1 MGGGERFRRQHAGCR
16 PVGRKYGVTE
26 RRSGH
31 VGSAWAANVA
41 GWLPRVMKWPAL
53 AFRRAYVRVTMYAQ
67 FLASLRHTGGTFVRA
82 RHVGADRL
90 IDGAKVAVFAHF
102 DAAGVVHDFVIYY
115 LRALRGAGYT
125 IVFVSNAPDFGAAS
139 LQRVLP
145 LSALVLLRANVGYDF
160 GAYKD
165 GIEALGELSRFEH
178 LVLANDSVY
187 GPLFDLSEILARC
200 DAGADIWGMTD
211 NWAGGYHLQSY
222 FLLFRGRALVRP
234 ELKAFFRSVRPV
246 QSKQWL
252 ILRYEI
258 GLTQAMQR
266 AGLRCAALF
275 PYQAVAAAFAETV
288 RVGDLTRRTSLSAR
302 HRRYFAQITGR
313 LDRGKP
319 LNATH
324 WFWRELVCKIG
335 YPFIKRELLIYNPVG
350 VPYVSAWR
358 DVIRSVS
365 NYDTELAAGHMRTYR
380 PRSGR
385 IGNGID
391 GWPQQAGDGDL
402 GKALP

>member
-1 MGGGERFRRQHAGCR
+1 MIGGGAD
-16 PVGRKYGVTE
+16 
-26 RRSGH
+26 H
-31 VGSAWAANVA
+31 VGSGWASDCAA
-41 GWLPRVMKWPAL
+41 RLCRVIRWPAL
-53 AFRRAYVRVTMYAQ
+53 AFRRAYVWVMLYVS
-67 FLASLRHTGGTFVRA
+67 FLASLRHTGGTFVTA

-90 IDGAKVAVFAHF
+90 ADGAKVVVFAHF
-102 DAAGVVHDFVIYY
+102 DAAGLVHDCVIHY
-115 LRALRGAGYT
+115 LRALRDAGYT
-125 IVFVSNAPDFGAAS
+125 VVFVSNAPDFKAAS

-145 LSALVLLRANVGYDF
+145 LSALVLLRTNVGYDF

-187 GPLFDLSEILARC
+187 GPLFDLNEILARC
-200 DAGADIWGMTD
+200 DDRADIWGMTD

-222 FLLFRGRALVRP
+222 FLLFRGLALVCPDLR
-234 ELKAFFRSVRPV
+234 AFFRSVRPV

-275 PYQAVAAAFAETV
+275 PYHAVAAAFVETV
-288 RVGDLTRRTSLSAR
+288 RAGNLAQGTSLSAR
-302 HRRYFAQITGR
+302 QRRYVAQIMRG
-313 LDRGKP
+313 LERGKP

-324 WFWRELVCKIG
+324 FFWRELVCKIG

-365 NYDTELAAGHMRTYR
+365 SYDTELAAEHMRTYR
-380 PRSGR
+380 PRPGR
-385 IGNGID
+385 IGNAID
-391 GWPQQAGDGDL
+391 GRPQQAGDGDL
-402 GKALP
+402 GRALP